1 MPDMTDTEFDAAL
14 IAAAFRLAEEQG
26 WLRVSVQ
33 AAALAG
39 GLSLAVARGRFR
51 TRLSILQRFG
61 QLLDQAALTGMA
73 TEGPVRDRLFDLL
86 MRRFDA
92 LQVNRGGVLAL
103 FRAVPCDPAAAMLLA
118 CEGQSSMRW
127 MLQAAGVETTGILGT
142 IRVRG
147 LLAVWLWGVRAW
159 RRDETQ
165 DLSTTMAAVDS
176 ALGRAESAAGWLQ
189 GRRDRPVVDKAPSAP
204 DSGPSDSG
212 PSDSGPSDSG
222 PSDSGPSAALGQA
235 GDPPGEPVPT

>member
-103 FRAVPCDPAAAMLLA
+103 FRCH
-118 CEGQSSMRW
+118 
-127 MLQAAGVETTGILGT
+127 AAGV
-142 IRVRG
+142 RG
-147 LLAVWLWGVRAW
+147 PI
-159 RRDETQ
+159 Q
-165 DLSTTMAAVDS
+165 HAVDAAGGRGRDHRYPGHDS
-176 ALGRAESAAGWLQ
+176 RARPAGCLALGRARLAAG
-189 GRRDRPVVDKAPSAP
+189 
-204 DSGPSDSG
+204 
-212 PSDSGPSDSG
+212 
-222 PSDSGPSAALGQA
+222 
-235 GDPPGEPVPT
+235 